1 MDLTPHLDAIRAD
14 LGSVFGANEEL
25 EQAMERMARPLEASL
40 QLRLLDLLG
49 DGALELTEQL
59 PGGHAEVRVSGRDA
73 SFVYVGVPEP
83 PTPPVP
89 PPLPDEDG
97 GTARITLR
105 MPDAMK
111 VAVEDAADKLGMSV
125 NAWLVRAVQA
135 ALGRAHEQQR
145 ARTTTNRISGFARS

>member
-14 LGSVFGANEEL
+14 LGSVLGANEDL

-59 PGGHAEVRVSGRDA
+59 PQGHAEVRVSGKDA
-73 SFVYVGVPEP
+73 SLVFVGVPEP
-83 PTPPVP
+83 PAPPVP
-89 PPLPDEDG
+89 PPAPDDEG
-97 GTARITLR
+97 GTARLTLR

-111 VAVEDAADKLGMSV
+111 VAVEDAADTLGMSV
-125 NAWLVRAVQA
+125 NAWLVRAVQV
-135 ALGRAHEQQR
+135 ALGRAHEQR
-145 ARTTTNRISGFARS
+145 ARAATNRISGFARS